1 MSLTL
6 EGTLS
11 DVGLCDLLHLIAR
24 EKRTG
29 TLRVT
34 LDGRGWR
41 FALHDGAIRGVRCDD
56 GGDEPEIEATILSL
70 VRHRRGTFRLDPP
83 GADDPDGEGEVP
95 VAGVQAEVL
104 ANAGE
109 AELAKLRERIEALG
123 GERALLDRDQFPT
136 PERLESLDADQRE
149 VFSYVNGERLLEDVT
164 VRSGLDPQ
172 IVLDAIDV
180 LIGASLVKVEAPP
193 PLPAEEPA
201 AAEAPVDEPEASP
214 AEPEPA
220 IEVTEPAIDA
230 PEPASARA
238 EAPSARPPMEPEA
251 PLAAADD
258 APASGLD
265 DDLEAAPE
273 EAETPSWAAEPA
285 ALAAEPEP
293 ATRSRPRGPSALG
306 RALGAWRDYVATVLP
321 IVLLFVWLG
330 VSGAGQAS
338 APRDPFAIRHD
349 PLAAARAAHEVE
361 RLRAAV
367 EAHRFAEGTWPER
380 LQTLVQR
387 GYVPMGA
394 LTDSRGR
401 PYYYA
406 KRDDGFVLLAPER

>member
-11 DVGLCDLLHLIAR
+11 DVGLCDLLHLVAR

-29 TLRVT
+29 TLCVT
-34 LDGRGWR
+34 LDGAGWQ
-41 FALHDGAIRGVRCDD
+41 FALHHGAIHGVRCDD
-56 GGDEPEIEATILSL
+56 GRDEPEIEATILSL

-104 ANAGE
+104 AAAGE

-123 GERALLDRDQFPT
+123 GERALLDRDRFPT
-136 PERLESLDADQRE
+136 PELLESLDADQRE
-149 VFSYVNGERLLEDVT
+149 VFSYVNGERLLDDVM
-164 VRSGLDPQ
+164 VRSGFDPL

-180 LIGASLVKVEAPP
+180 LVEASLVKVEAPP
-193 PLPAEEPA
+193 PLPVEEPA
-201 AAEAPVDEPEASP
+201 ASDASP
-214 AEPEPA
+214 LEPPVE
-220 IEVTEPAIDA
+220 TEPAPGSPTAPEVSPTAPEVSPTAPEVPPAAARASEDAEPDGALASDADDDLDAALEEPGTPSWASEPTALA
-230 PEPASARA
+230 PEPASVAR
-238 EAPSARPPMEPEA
+238 SQ
-251 PLAAADD
+251 
-258 APASGLD
+258 
-265 DDLEAAPE
+265 
-273 EAETPSWAAEPA
+273 
-285 ALAAEPEP
+285 
-293 ATRSRPRGPSALG
+293 PRGPSALG

-361 RLRAAV
+361 RLRAAL

-387 GYVPMGA
+387 GYVPMAA